1 MMTVSTNNQSAKGEV
16 AGSFLLGLVASF
28 EYLNILPR
36 DLQIEDL
43 NPEQWYPYSMLVEI
57 LERIEKSMPYSE
69 IIFFY
74 AGVHFLRIWYEN
86 GPGKTMI
93 HSGRDWLYANQES
106 GGYNSVVRGGKKED
120 IGWCHL
126 LSIDEEMG
134 IAVYENVMPL
144 SPDFVRGVFYG
155 GCVLFDDMEYIDVE
169 SMAEQYAPN
178 PLFYKS
184 ITTVRYRLKS
194 EIGRQLDNRMGG
206 LQLGETLK
214 LNSAEIETLIWRNK
228 GLQVKN
234 RLEAEYHKAIGSLL
248 ENSITTIKQK
258 AEKLVELNTEI
269 EKLAFYDA
277 LTNLPNRRK
286 LLEHLKYTITLNHRN
301 KTQFA
306 LFMMDL
312 DKFKAVNDSL
322 GHAAGDD
329 LLKQVA
335 ARMQLCLRESD
346 LVARL
351 GGDEFV
357 VVLEN
362 THNSKDV
369 EHIAMNL
376 ISNLT
381 IPFDLSVG
389 KEVKIGASIGMSFYP
404 RHGNTPEV
412 LMDCADVALY
422 QAKEN
427 GRGCFVHYAY

>member
-155 GCVLFDDMEYIDVE
+155 GCILFDDMEYIDVE

-178 PLFYKS
+178 LLFYKS

-194 EIGRQLDNRMGG
+194 EIGRQLDSRMSG

-214 LNSAEIETLIWRNK
+214 LNSA
-228 GLQVKN
+228 
-234 RLEAEYHKAIGSLL
+234 
-248 ENSITTIKQK
+248 
-258 AEKLVELNTEI
+258 
-269 EKLAFYDA
+269 
-277 LTNLPNRRK
+277 
-286 LLEHLKYTITLNHRN
+286 
-301 KTQFA
+301 
-306 LFMMDL
+306 
-312 DKFKAVNDSL
+312 
-322 GHAAGDD
+322 
-329 LLKQVA
+329 
-335 ARMQLCLRESD
+335 
-346 LVARL
+346 
-351 GGDEFV
+351 
-357 VVLEN
+357 
-362 THNSKDV
+362 
-369 EHIAMNL
+369 
-376 ISNLT
+376 
-381 IPFDLSVG
+381 
-389 KEVKIGASIGMSFYP
+389 
-404 RHGNTPEV
+404 
-412 LMDCADVALY
+412 
-422 QAKEN
+422 
-427 GRGCFVHYAY
+427 

>member
-1 MMTVSTNNQSAKGEV
+1 
-16 AGSFLLGLVASF
+16 
-28 EYLNILPR
+28 
-36 DLQIEDL
+36 
-43 NPEQWYPYSMLVEI
+43 
-57 LERIEKSMPYSE
+57 
-69 IIFFY
+69 
-74 AGVHFLRIWYEN
+74 
-86 GPGKTMI
+86 MI

-126 LSIDEEMG
+126 VSIDEEMG

-178 PLFYKS
+178 PLFYKII
-184 ITTVRYRLKS
+184 ITVKYRLKS
-194 EIGRQLDNRMGG
+194 EIGRRLDDGMRN
-206 LQLGETLK
+206 LQIGETLK

-234 RLEAEYHKAIGSLL
+234 KLEMDYHKAIGSLL
-248 ENSITTIKQK
+248 EDSITAIKQK
-258 AEKLVELNTEI
+258 AKKLVELNTEI

-286 LLEHLKYTITLNHRN
+286 LLEHLKYMIVLNHRN

-306 LFMMDL
+306 VFMMDL

-357 VVLEN
+357 VVLEDV
-362 THNSKDV
+362 HNSKDV
-369 EHIAMNL
+369 ELIAMSL

-389 KEVKIGASIGMSFYP
+389 KEIKIGASIGISFYP
-404 RHGNTPEV
+404 LHGNTPEV

-427 GRGCFVHYAY
+427 GRGCFVHYAS

>member
-1 MMTVSTNNQSAKGEV
+1 M
-16 AGSFLLGLVASF
+16 
-28 EYLNILPR
+28 
-36 DLQIEDL
+36 D
-43 NPEQWYPYSMLVEI
+43 
-57 LERIEKSMPYSE
+57 
-69 IIFFY
+69 
-74 AGVHFLRIWYEN
+74 
-86 GPGKTMI
+86 
-93 HSGRDWLYANQES
+93 
-106 GGYNSVVRGGKKED
+106 
-120 IGWCHL
+120 
-126 LSIDEEMG
+126 
-134 IAVYENVMPL
+134 
-144 SPDFVRGVFYG
+144 
-155 GCVLFDDMEYIDVE
+155 
-169 SMAEQYAPN
+169 
-178 PLFYKS
+178 
-184 ITTVRYRLKS
+184 
-194 EIGRQLDNRMGG
+194 
-206 LQLGETLK
+206 
-214 LNSAEIETLIWRNK
+214 
-228 GLQVKN
+228 
-234 RLEAEYHKAIGSLL
+234 YHKAIGSLL
-248 ENSITTIKQK
+248 EDSITTIKQK
-258 AEKLVELNTEI
+258 AKKLVELNTEI

-306 LFMMDL
+306 VFMMDL

-427 GRGCFVHYAY
+427 GRGCFVHYTS